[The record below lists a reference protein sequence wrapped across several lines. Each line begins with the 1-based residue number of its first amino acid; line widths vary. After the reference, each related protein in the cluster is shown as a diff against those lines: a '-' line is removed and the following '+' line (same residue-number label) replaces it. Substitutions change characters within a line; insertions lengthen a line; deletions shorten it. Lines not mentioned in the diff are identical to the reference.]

1 MQSPWRVPGSV
12 SDKSPPSS
20 AADESPPPIPTP
32 PDPPDHSSPLS
43 PYQFPPFSASSPS
56 SKLKLSTVQ
65 TLKIKGILA
74 LQPPTPVS
82 QLVDV
87 TMASQDESENLTTGP
102 EEGSETL
109 SSSFIGPGSST
120 EAPIDTFTASN
131 SQLPPQPYFAT
142 EKNSVLKPSNSSPP
156 LPQKA
161 SVPPAQNPNPILLPH
176 HKSSSTNSQTQQ
188 APVLLTPTFNP
199 LPSHN
204 QTRSF
209 NPNPS
214 LVERLRLTEDKSLKR
229 LAPITIAET
238 GRPRILIPD
247 HVFEKGAEIH
257 KDFIV
262 CYYNGRPPPFNQIQ
276 SVLNHM
282 WGKRKRLEIH
292 NNPINRSTLVRI
304 PSEYLRQKIL
314 EKCIWYIG
322 DSMFHTAQ
330 WSSEHSMSTPP
341 LKAIRIWA
349 HLIGV
354 PLDLRYQQGLS
365 LVAGL
370 VGEPKETDDF
380 TKNLVSLTV
389 SHVKVEVDLTK
400 PLPDVVEFQR
410 QSGEVVEVQ
419 VHYPW
424 TPPICSHCNE
434 LEHSILST

>member
-56 SKLKLSTVQ
+56 SKLKPSTVQ

-109 SSSFIGPGSST
+109 SSSLTGPGSST

-131 SQLPPQPYFAT
+131 SQLPPQPYFPT

-188 APVLLTPTFNP
+188 APVLPTPTFNP

-214 LVERLRLTEDKSLKR
+214 LVERLRLTEDK
-229 LAPITIAET
+229 
-238 GRPRILIPD
+238 
-247 HVFEKGAEIH
+247 
-257 KDFIV
+257 
-262 CYYNGRPPPFNQIQ
+262 
-276 SVLNHM
+276 
-282 WGKRKRLEIH
+282 
-292 NNPINRSTLVRI
+292 
-304 PSEYLRQKIL
+304 
-314 EKCIWYIG
+314 
-322 DSMFHTAQ
+322 
-330 WSSEHSMSTPP
+330 
-341 LKAIRIWA
+341 
-349 HLIGV
+349 
-354 PLDLRYQQGLS
+354 
-365 LVAGL
+365 
-370 VGEPKETDDF
+370 
-380 TKNLVSLTV
+380 
-389 SHVKVEVDLTK
+389 
-400 PLPDVVEFQR
+400 
-410 QSGEVVEVQ
+410 
-419 VHYPW
+419 
-424 TPPICSHCNE
+424 
-434 LEHSILST
+434 